1 MRFEA
6 AFAVFAVL
14 LAQAG
19 RAPAEQVYTDVT
31 AEMGISVPG
40 LGSGTAWSDLDGD
53 GDLDLLVST
62 STYPDHIHL
71 YRNDGSVFTDVHA
84 SSGLTNEARN
94 FAVGDYDGD
103 GLDDIALI
111 SFGYVPHKL
120 YRNLGGMQF
129 EDRSDTAGIFG
140 DYAWRCAFVDY
151 DDDGLLDL
159 HFCGSDN
166 GLFRNL
172 GDGTFEEVSASS
184 GFETG
189 GRSCAWLDYDND
201 GLEDCYVGR
210 SGSGNLL
217 YRNLGDGTFEEV
229 GAAAGVA
236 DDGGTSGV
244 CAGDYDGDGFFD
256 LYSVNINSPS
266 NRLFRNQ
273 GDGTFEDVTVT
284 AGVGDVGDGRTATFL
299 DIDQDGLVD
308 IFSVNHV
315 YPNRVYRNNGD
326 GTFTDIAPA
335 LNITDPEDA
344 FGTGFADYDGDG
356 DIDAFLAT
364 HFGNRLLRCDGMEN
378 HWLVLQLTGTVS
390 NRSAI
395 GTSVRCS
402 CAGDTVYAR
411 VDGGHG
417 MGDYDS
423 RALEFGLGSSG
434 APADIEIRWP
444 SGIVESYSGVGPD
457 VYLDI
462 IEDQGLGT
470 GHGQGPV
477 RVPLSL
483 RTFPNPASDLVT
495 VSCSLGGDGGEA
507 VASLLDLSGRLVL
520 ITAQTFEGGTVSLDL
535 SVGDLQPGLYLLTV
549 RAGGSAETGMVVIAR

>member
-1 MRFEA
+1 MRYA
-6 AFAVFAVL
+6 RVVLVVVL
-14 LAQAG
+14 LSPAGQAL
-19 RAPAEQVYTDVT
+19 ADQVYTDVT

-40 LGSGTAWSDLDGD
+40 LGSGTAWGDLDGD
-53 GDLDLLVST
+53 GDLDLLVS
-62 STYPDHIHL
+62 SSSFPYSIHL
-71 YRNDGSVFTDVHA
+71 YRNDGPVFTDVHA

-94 FAVGDYDGD
+94 FALGDYDGD

-111 SFGYVPHKL
+111 SFGYLPHKL

-151 DDDGLLDL
+151 DSDGLLDL
-159 HFCGSDN
+159 HFCGSEN
-166 GLFRNL
+166 RLFRNL
-172 GDGTFEEVSASS
+172 GDGTFEEVSVSS
-184 GFETG
+184 GFATG

-201 GLEDCYVGR
+201 GLEDCYIGR
-210 SGSGNLL
+210 SGANLL

-229 GAAAGVA
+229 AASAGVA

-244 CAGDYDGDGFFD
+244 CAGDFDGDGFFD

-266 NRLFRNQ
+266 NRLFHNQ

-308 IFSVNHV
+308 IFTVNHV
-315 YPNRVYRNNGD
+315 YSNRVYRNNGD

-335 LNITDPEDA
+335 LDITDPEDA

-356 DIDAFLAT
+356 DLDAFLAT
-364 HFGNRLLRCDGMEN
+364 HWGSRLLRCDGMEN
-378 HWLVLQLTGTVS
+378 HWLVVRLTGTVS

-395 GTSVRCS
+395 GTVVRCTCDGVTS
-402 CAGDTVYAR
+402 YAG

-434 APADIEIRWP
+434 ASADIEIHWP

-457 VYLDI
+457 VYVDI
-462 IEDQGLGT
+462 IEDEGLGT
-470 GHGQGPV
+470 GPGQGPGI
-477 RVPLSL
+477 VPLSIQVS
-483 RTFPNPASDLVT
+483 PNPAADLIT
-495 VSCSLGGDGGEA
+495 VICSPGCHRGEA
-507 VASLLDLSGRLVL
+507 ELSLLDLCGRLAWRTVL
-520 ITAQTFEGGTVSLDL
+520 NCGGGTVSLVL
-535 SVGDLQPGLYLLTV
+535 PVHDLQPGVYLLTA
-549 RAGGSAETGMVVIAR
+549 RIGGSAAARRVVVTR